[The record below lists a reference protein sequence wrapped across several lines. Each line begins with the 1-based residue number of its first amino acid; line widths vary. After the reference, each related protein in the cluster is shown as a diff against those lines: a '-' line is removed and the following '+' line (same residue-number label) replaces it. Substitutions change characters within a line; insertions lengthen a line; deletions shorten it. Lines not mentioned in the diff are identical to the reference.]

1 MKKILP
7 FNCMESKRNS
17 YKNSTSLVIC
27 PYFSKVSTVCAR
39 VHAGSSLTR
48 TSRRLGPLQMKLM
61 QQTRVNGWNRC
72 GFKSKIWWKVSQE
85 TPVRQGPEGCRQID
99 HFFTQNFIT
108 WSIDGW
114 DVLDA
119 HVPREWFIFI
129 HRSSSAV
136 VFSGIFNKTQ
146 TSFAALR
153 FATIPSDRW
162 RRKSAPC
169 HRFFC

>member
-1 MKKILP
+1 MFFQGI
-7 FNCMESKRNS
+7 NRVRASTRWVITD
-17 YKNSTSLVIC
+17 KN
-27 PYFSKVSTVCAR
+27 FKEAGAR
-39 VHAGSSLTR
+39 TDETDAAN
-48 TSRRLGPLQMKLM
+48 K
-61 QQTRVNGWNRC
+61 GWNCC
-72 GFKSKIWWKVSQE
+72 GFKSKIWRKVSQE

-99 HFFTQNFIT
+99 NFFTQNFIT

-119 HVPREWFIFI
+119 HVPQEWFIFI

-169 HRFFC
+169 HRFFCLNVQIF